1 LAVSSGVIA
10 RRSLQETTIVRGLL
24 FSICLTMLA
33 ACGSDTA
40 EYNHEDEIRDW
51 VARGEAAAEE
61 KDRGELLDMISE
73 DYADGRGNNHEG
85 IGNMLRVY
93 FFRQNSIAL
102 LTSIDNIA
110 MMGDTA
116 AMAYVTVGMAGTNS
130 GAIGLN
136 ADAYKFEFE
145 LEKRDDEWLL
155 IGARWGELGG
165 ELR

>member
-1 LAVSSGVIA
+1 M
-10 RRSLQETTIVRGLL
+10 RGLL
-24 FSICLTMLA
+24 LSICLTLIA
-33 ACGSDTA
+33 ACGGGTS
-40 EYNHEDEIRDW
+40 EYNPEDELRAW
-51 VARGEAAAEE
+51 VARGEVAAEE
-61 KDRGELLDMISE
+61 KNRGELLDMISQ
-73 DYADGRGNNHEG
+73 DYADSRGNDHEG

-102 LTSIDNIA
+102 LTSIDDIA

-116 AMAYVTVGMAGTNS
+116 AMVTVTVGMAGTNS

-136 ADAYKFEFE
+136 ADAYRFEFE
-145 LEKRDDEWLL
+145 LEKLDDEWLL